1 LTKREF
7 GEYVEDV
14 IWGATDRIMEN
25 FMEIIGEKLLLP
37 PMQK

>member
-1 LTKREF
+1 LRKREF
-7 GEYVEDV
+7 GEYGEHV
-14 IWGATDRIMEN
+14 IWGATARIMEN